1 MIYAP
6 QTQTTAITSLLSEP
20 LLIGKGLSQSELKLL
35 IAHNVHCTSRN
46 LIAEVHFNSEDRKNL
61 AQLGLW
67 NTNYTYNQIEDG
79 ELVFTYEASEPD
91 PSVGIMQHE
100 IDIELLYYRFYDDLT
115 YPSNLYLWNP
125 VPLDYKHTNYV
136 DLVIMEELV
145 REDIR
150 ERNAEAYDNVVE
162 I

>member
-1 MIYAP
+1 M
-6 QTQTTAITSLLSEP
+6 
-20 LLIGKGLSQSELKLL
+20 
-35 IAHNVHCTSRN
+35 
-46 LIAEVHFNSEDRKNL
+46 
-61 AQLGLW
+61 
-67 NTNYTYNQIEDG
+67 
-79 ELVFTYEASEPD
+79 VFTYEASEPD

-136 DLVIMEELV
+136 DLVTMEELV